1 MKQSN
6 SLADRVIKNSYY
18 QVLLQLFTFVFPIIL
33 TPLIISKIGEVQFG
47 IYALILGFIAVFG
60 LFDLSF
66 SSSFIVFIS
75 RYFEKKDEQ
84 NLNSYFNTGLFFY
97 IAFSIIIC
105 TAGFLL
111 SQPILSLLNIPADLT
126 VVSKQVYLIGL
137 TVFFVNSVFAIF
149 PSVLISIQKM
159 YLTSAAGI
167 AGGIINFVLTVIA
180 LYSGYG

>member
-47 IYALILGFIAVFG
+47 IYALILGFITVFS

-66 SSSFIVFIS
+66 SSSFVVFIS
-75 RYFEKKDEQ
+75 RYFEKRDEQ

-97 IAFSIIIC
+97 VAF
-105 TAGFLL
+105 
-111 SQPILSLLNIPADLT
+111 
-126 VVSKQVYLIGL
+126 
-137 TVFFVNSVFAIF
+137 
-149 PSVLISIQKM
+149 
-159 YLTSAAGI
+159 
-167 AGGIINFVLTVIA
+167 
-180 LYSGYG
+180 